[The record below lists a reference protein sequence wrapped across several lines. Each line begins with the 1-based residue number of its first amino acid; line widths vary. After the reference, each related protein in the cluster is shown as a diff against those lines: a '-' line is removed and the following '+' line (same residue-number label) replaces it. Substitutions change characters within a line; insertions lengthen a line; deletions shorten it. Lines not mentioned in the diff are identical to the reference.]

1 MIIYISNTMAA
12 TDESKL
18 SAKNGP
24 NTAIL
29 FNSVSKIY
37 GSGDSAV
44 VACED
49 LNFEIK
55 RGEFVSV
62 VGPSGCG
69 KSTLLHMA
77 SSLIPQ
83 TTGRIYINGM
93 GIQDT
98 AYNKHEAGLVFQ
110 EPVLLDW
117 RTVRQNV
124 LLPIR
129 ILKDNGHLEH
139 EVSYYEDRCE
149 ELLQSVGLSE
159 FADAYPPELSG
170 GMQQRV
176 AICRGLIYDPSVLL
190 MDEPFGALDAFTRNK
205 LNSVLLDIWQR
216 TNKTIMFITHN
227 LEEAV
232 FLSDRII
239 ILSPRPGSI
248 VTEIDVDL
256 PRPRTE
262 ETRATDRFQELH
274 TQAYSYFRDLFFG
287 DE

>member
-1 MIIYISNTMAA
+1 MAT
-12 TDESKL
+12 TDESHK
-18 SAKNGP
+18 SDTTSKSS
-24 NTAIL
+24 AIL

-37 GSGDSAV
+37 NSGESAV
-44 VACED
+44 TASDD

-55 RGEFVSV
+55 KGQFVSV

-83 TTGRIYINGM
+83 TSGRIYINGT
-93 GIQDT
+93 GVQDT
-98 AYNKHEAGLVFQ
+98 TYNKHEAGLVFQ

-117 RTVRQNV
+117 RTVRQNI

-129 ILKDNGHLEH
+129 ILKDNGHLE
-139 EVSYYEDRCE
+139 EEESYYEKRTE
-149 ELLQSVGLSE
+149 ELLESVGLSE
-159 FADAYPPELSG
+159 FADSYPPELSG

-176 AICRGLIYDPSVLL
+176 AICRSLIYDPSVLL

-205 LNSVLLDIWQR
+205 LNNMLLDIWQQ
-216 TNKTIMFITHN
+216 TNKTILFITHN

-248 VTEIDVDL
+248 VTKIEVDL

-262 ETRATDRFQELH
+262 NTRTTDRFQELN
-274 TQAYSYFRDLFFG
+274 TEAYSYFKDLFFEG
-287 DE
+287 E

>member
-1 MIIYISNTMAA
+1 MAA
-12 TDESKL
+12 TDESQL
-18 SAKNGP
+18 SETNLQ
-24 NTAIL
+24 NSAIL

-37 GSGDSAV
+37 GNGESAV
-44 VACED
+44 TACDD
-49 LNFEIK
+49 LNFNIK
-55 RGEFVSV
+55 KGEFVSV

-83 TTGRIYINGM
+83 TNGRIYINGT

-98 AYNKHEAGLVFQ
+98 TYDKHEAGLVFQ

-117 RTVRQNV
+117 RTVRQNI
-124 LLPIR
+124 LLPVK
-129 ILKDNGHLEH
+129 ILRDNGHLEH
-139 EVSYYEDRCE
+139 EEAYYENRTE
-149 ELLQSVGLSE
+149 ELLESVGLTE
-159 FADAYPPELSG
+159 FADSYPPELSG

-176 AICRGLIYDPSVLL
+176 AICRSLIYDPSVLL

-205 LNSVLLDIWQR
+205 LNSVLLDIWQQ
-216 TNKTIMFITHN
+216 TNKTILFITHN

-262 ETRATDRFQELH
+262 ETRTTERFQELN
-274 TQAYSYFRDLFFG
+274 TEAYSYFKDLFFE
-287 DE
+287 DQ